1 MKRLMDFGVSLLGL
15 ALLSPILLATAIL
28 IKLDSRGPVFYRGV
42 RVGRH
47 GNPFRIFK
55 FRTMVVNA
63 DKIGGSSTPED
74 DPRLTRIGSSLRK
87 YKLDELPQLFNVLA
101 GEMSL
106 VGPRPQVSWAVE
118 RYSVEEKELLKVR
131 PGITDYASLRFR
143 NEGEIL
149 RGSADPD
156 KDYWEKVQPE
166 KMRLSLAYVRN
177 QSFWLDCRILMETV
191 ATMLF
196 RPQRSASQTHSSSSR
211 TLG

>member
-1 MKRLMDFGVSLLGL
+1 MKRLMDFSISLLGL

-106 VGPRPQVSWAVE
+106 VGPRPQISWAVE

-156 KDYWEKVQPE
+156 RDYLEKIQPE
-166 KMRLSLAYVRN
+166 KMRLSLDYVRN
-177 QSFWLDCRILMETV
+177 QSFWLDCRILMETL
-191 ATMLF
+191 ATLLF
-196 RPQRSASQTHSSSSR
+196 WPRQCASHTNSSSSR

>member
-1 MKRLMDFGVSLLGL
+1 MKRLMDFGISLLGL

-156 KDYWEKVQPE
+156 KDYLEKVQPE
-166 KMRLSLAYVRN
+166 KMRLSLDYVRN
-177 QSFWLDCRILMETV
+177 RSFWLDCRILMETV

>member
-1 MKRLMDFGVSLLGL
+1 MKRLMDFGISVLGL

-156 KDYWEKVQPE
+156 KDYLEKVQPE
-166 KMRLSLAYVRN
+166 KMRLSLDYVRN
-177 QSFWLDCRILMETV
+177 RSFWLDCRILMETV

>member
-177 QSFWLDCRILMETV
+177 QSFWLDCKILMETV